1 MEKEQNRSDK
11 RTSERISGSGI
22 PAELRRAVITFDGG
36 ESIPVRVVNMNGCGF
51 MFESDS
57 VDLPAK
63 VNLEEGM
70 QITARFMGSG
80 TSIRGICVHTTS
92 RGRSTSLG
100 CFINDPYEQNLI
112 RDVLKRG

>member
-1 MEKEQNRSDK
+1 MEKERNQSDK
-11 RTSERISGSGI
+11 RVNERISGNGI

-36 ESIPVRVVNMNGCGF
+36 ESIPVRVVNVNGCGF
-51 MFESDS
+51 MFESDN
-57 VDLPAK
+57 VDLPAEI
-63 VNLEEGM
+63 NLEEGM
-70 QITARFMGSG
+70 QITARFMGTG

-100 CFINDPYEQNLI
+100 CFISDPYEQSLI